1 MTKYNKSE
9 IMKKAWELFRAG
21 KEDFAVCLHR
31 AWTIAKMVSIGNL
44 WEKYGKRRVYFHF
57 DFLQEKIGLWLH
69 YYKTGNLS
77 VVKLN
82 GETIS
87 NAEGRRWIES
97 MDSVYYDLE
106 KGSFFGRGKHLEDV
120 VSVIKTACGM

>member
-1 MTKYNKSE
+1 MKYSKQD
-9 IMKKAWELFRAG
+9 IMRRAWETYRNSDKTFSESL
-21 KEDFAVCLHR
+21 KE
-31 AWTIAKMVSIGNL
+31 AWKIEKMTTIGNL

-106 KGSFFGRGKHLEDV
+106 KGSFFGRGKHLEEV
-120 VSVIKTACGM
+120 VSIIKTACGM